1 MTNQFKV
8 GCNFDFELINKVADL
23 NEKYKGK
30 AEVKEFF
37 ASPSSA
43 APMTARPDWR
53 LPNISDK
60 DFEKYVQL
68 SLDKGI
74 SFNVVL
80 NSIQPFMSKQNMV
93 NHKEYIQNYVEVY
106 LKVSLDTLRKR
117 DKKGLYSG
125 NTKEKQKDVTGI
137 TFNFEEPQTPD
148 LIINNEGDISPEV
161 QAMKIWNYASRKIVD
176 N

>member
-1 MTNQFKV
+1 MINQFKV

-80 NSIQPFMSKQNMV
+80 NSIQPFISKQNMV
-93 NHKEYIQNYVEVY
+93 NHKEYIQNYVKWLEDIGVY
-106 LKVSLDTLRKR
+106 R
-117 DKKGLYSG
+117 
-125 NTKEKQKDVTGI
+125 I
-137 TFNFEEPQTPD
+137 TFANPMMAMFIRE
-148 LIINNEGDISPEV
+148 ISNIELE
-161 QAMKIWNYASRKIVD
+161 AS
-176 N
+176 

>member
-1 MTNQFKV
+1 MINQFKV

-60 DFEKYVQL
+60 DFFNELILPYISIL
-68 SLDKGI
+68 SIAL
-74 SFNVVL
+74 
-80 NSIQPFMSKQNMV
+80 
-93 NHKEYIQNYVEVY
+93 
-106 LKVSLDTLRKR
+106 
-117 DKKGLYSG
+117 
-125 NTKEKQKDVTGI
+125 
-137 TFNFEEPQTPD
+137 
-148 LIINNEGDISPEV
+148 
-161 QAMKIWNYASRKIVD
+161 
-176 N
+176 